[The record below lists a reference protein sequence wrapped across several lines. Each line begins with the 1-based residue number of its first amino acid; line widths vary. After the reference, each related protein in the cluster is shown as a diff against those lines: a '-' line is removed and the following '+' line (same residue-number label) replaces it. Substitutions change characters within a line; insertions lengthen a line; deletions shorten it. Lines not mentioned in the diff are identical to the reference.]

1 MRRSLLAAVAVLAV
15 GLVLAARSSTVA
27 AQDQDDIPIPVTGMT
42 DGPGPTGAASI
53 DVRFEGTFNLRRFSA
68 REGRVYAVGT
78 LSGDFAGVGAIAD
91 EPVRVTV
98 QRVETS
104 CEYFRLVLGPVNVD
118 LPDAEGDLRP
128 LDMNE
133 LYMAFNAD
141 DGDGIVRPLLCAVAD
156 AIGDQDL
163 DLNADDLPISAERLA
178 RMLNQVV
185 RFLT

>member
-1 MRRSLLAAVAVLAV
+1 MKRTLIAAVLALGV
-15 GLVLAARSSTVA
+15 GLLLTAGNSTVA
-27 AQDQDDIPIPVTGMT
+27 AQDHDDIPIPVTGVT
-42 DGPGPTGAASI
+42 DGPGPTGSASA

-78 LSGDFAGVGAIAD
+78 LSGDFVGVGAIAD

-104 CEYFRLVLGPVNVD
+104 CDYFRLVLGPVNID

-128 LDMNE
+128 LDLTE

-141 DGDGIVRPLLCAVAD
+141 DDGLVRALLCGVAD

-163 DLNADDLPISAERLA
+163 DLNAGDLPISAERLA